1 MKRKLLVISMP
12 FRLGIGGF
20 LRSYNVVP
28 RLTRLLAE
36 SGYEL
41 ELYIPVNAIRTFVSF
56 LMSTKL
62 NNMSKGCEDLLDE
75 LLALAIKDVCE
86 VQRLSKYSFAINEKL
101 LEKNVEYNR
110 KIVLKESEWK
120 FSLSSHILYREE
132 LRPFFIHFFE
142 KGFAGM
148 ASHFIKNPSYAYS
161 MHETADA
168 ITALTFLSSK
178 KTKSAVLLQSDLGK
192 KFIHRTFSLN
202 LFKNLSKKT
211 KLCGILSVSPAPIME
226 TPELFTLCKNLKI
239 LVPGVAVER
248 ELFRNVPRNKR
259 ANVVIY
265 YGRISKEKGIFDLL
279 RAWNI
284 IEKKVDAYLYLAG
297 RFEDYKTR
305 VKFDETI
312 KKYNL
317 KAVKYLGYLDRNK
330 LFKIASTASVLAYP
344 SYRDS
349 FSLTVLESLFMGLRV
364 VAYEIPALSFLYQQN
379 PNVELIPVGNFKR
392 LALAIISNLEKPF
405 KKDETTTKLLD
416 EYSSWEK
423 VAIEEYR
430 KLSEMLDT
438 AVHRI

>member
-1 MKRKLLVISMP
+1 
-12 FRLGIGGF
+12 
-20 LRSYNVVP
+20 RSHNVVP

-36 SGYEL
+36 SDYEL
-41 ELYIPVNAIRTFVSF
+41 ELYIPANAIRTFVSF

-62 NNMSKGCEDLLDE
+62 NDMPKGREDFLDE
-75 LLALAIKDVCE
+75 LLALAINEVYE
-86 VQRLSKYSFAINEKL
+86 VQRLSKYAFAINEKL
-101 LEKNVEYNR
+101 LEENVEYNR
-110 KIVLKESEWK
+110 QIILKESERK
-120 FSLSSHILYREE
+120 FSLSHMLYREE

-142 KGFAGM
+142 KGFVGM
-148 ASHFIKNPSYAYS
+148 ARRFVKNPSYAYS

-178 KTKSAVLLQSDLGK
+178 ETKSAVLLQSDVGK

-226 TPELFTLCKNLKI
+226 TPELSTLCKNLKI

-344 SYRDS
+344 SYRDA
-349 FSLTVLESLFMGLRV
+349 FPLTVLESLFMGLRV

-392 LALAIISNLEKPF
+392 LALAIISNLGKPF

-416 EYSSWEK
+416 KYSSWEK

-430 KLSEMLDT
+430 KLNGMLNLSIDVLT
-438 AVHRI
+438 NN